1 MVGVSEK
8 IKHFWSESMKAWRL
22 DLTCNNQTL
31 GGVDVKQGR
40 FQGDSLSSLS
50 FVLCLIP
57 LTVVLHKPES
67 AYRFLSNKKKINHL
81 LFIDFLK
88 SYATN

>member
-22 DLTCNNQTL
+22 DLTSNNQTL
-31 GGVDVKQGR
+31 GGVDIKQGI

-57 LTVVLHKPES
+57 LTVVLHKSES
-67 AYRFLSNKKKINHL
+67 AYRFLSNRKKINHL

-88 SYATN
+88 SYARN